1 MTAVAAHYFD
11 GKTSRLMHVL
21 LTVQDGVA
29 HLQENGAAEAGAGG
43 HNGVAEGWRRACPLA
58 QLRLSERSNSAPRK
72 VTFPD
77 GAYLEIS
84 DHAAF
89 NRLLEQLGF
98 QDSWVVRMQQ
108 SWHGSLLALGATIA
122 LLLLIYF
129 YGLPVASRTLAM
141 NLPVSVERS
150 LGDGILE
157 YLDKD
162 AFQKSELSPAQQ
174 QAILSRFQNLQ
185 APSPDSPAF
194 HLQFRKSKIGPNAF
208 ALPSGDIILTDE
220 LVALMADEDAVMGVL
235 AHELGHL
242 HERHLSRRIIQ
253 SSAIAAGV
261 TLLFGDVSAVIA
273 NIPTLLL
280 DLKYSRDAETEADD
294 YALRMLDKNGIARE
308 HMAHAFE
315 KLNQLDPGIT
325 PYLSSHPS
333 GADRIMRIR
342 GQAAPRSS
350 D

>member
-11 GKTSRLMHVL
+11 GKTSRLTHVL

-29 HLQENGAAEAGAGG
+29 HIQESAAAEVTEVTDMAGLPPAAAGLQ
-43 HNGVAEGWRRACPLA
+43 RSCPLS
-58 QLRLSERSNSAPRK
+58 QLRLSERSKYAARK

-77 GAYLEIS
+77 GAYLEIR

-89 NRLLEQLGF
+89 NGLLAGLGF
-98 QDSWVVRMQQ
+98 QDTWVVRMQQ
-108 SWHGSLLALGATIA
+108 SWRASLLALAATIT
-122 LLLLIYF
+122 LLLLVYF
-129 YGLPVASRTLAM
+129 YALPTAARVLAL
-141 NLPVSVERS
+141 NLPVSMERR

-162 AFQKSELSPAQQ
+162 AFQKSELSPVQQ
-174 QAILSRFQNLQ
+174 QAILSRFHSLH

-253 SSAIAAGV
+253 SSAIAAGA

-333 GADRIMRIR
+333 GEERIMRIR
-342 GQAAPRSS
+342 GQAR
-350 D
+350 